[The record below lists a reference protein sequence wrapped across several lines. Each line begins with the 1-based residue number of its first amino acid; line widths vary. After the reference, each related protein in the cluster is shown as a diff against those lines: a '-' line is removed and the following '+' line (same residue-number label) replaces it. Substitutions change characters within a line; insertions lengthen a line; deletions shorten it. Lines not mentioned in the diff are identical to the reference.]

1 MGKHKVLWSVLFLV
15 FAVLTFV
22 AVVSQSKN
30 FSPDIMVQLFEDSNK
45 GWLFMAFISMFGY
58 IFFEGFALVRMARR
72 LGYRVSAVNGMTYGG
87 ADVYFSAITPSAT
100 GGQPASAYFMIKD
113 GIAPS
118 MVAVMLLINLVM
130 YTAALLIAAVCVVL
144 FGHHI
149 FFGFS
154 LAGKILVGV
163 GGVILAGLMFGF
175 FLLLK
180 KTSFLHNIFDKLLNF
195 LVKIHVIRHYE
206 RRKAQLENAMR
217 EYKECSDFIFGRG
230 KLLAEVLLW
239 NLLQRISYL
248 LVIFMVFMAT
258 NHGIVKAIKAMEIQC
273 LVTVGSNC
281 IPVPGAMGVADFL
294 MIDGLGQIINA
305 DNVVAMELICR
316 GMTFYSSVIVGLL
329 VVIIGYLRRKE
340 KKN

>member
-1 MGKHKVLWSVLFLV
+1 MKL
-15 FAVLTFV
+15 
-22 AVVSQSKN
+22 
-30 FSPDIMVQLFEDSNK
+30 
-45 GWLFMAFISMFGY
+45 
-58 IFFEGFALVRMARR
+58 
-72 LGYRVSAVNGMTYGG
+72 
-87 ADVYFSAITPSAT
+87 
-100 GGQPASAYFMIKD
+100 
-113 GIAPS
+113 
-118 MVAVMLLINLVM
+118 
-130 YTAALLIAAVCVVL
+130 
-144 FGHHI
+144 
-149 FFGFS
+149 
-154 LAGKILVGV
+154 KI
-163 GGVILAGLMFGF
+163 
-175 FLLLK
+175 
-180 KTSFLHNIFDKLLNF
+180 LHNIFDKLLNF